1 MTRRRSLS
9 TKARVEFFLSRG
21 GQCASCGMKCD
32 RGWDLDHEIPLAMGG
47 ADEPSNWVVLC
58 RPCHRA
64 KTRGADVPAIAKA
77 KRREAYYLG
86 VKVSRSPLP
95 YGRRSRWKKRL
106 DGTVVRRTP

>member
-1 MTRRRSLS
+1 MTQRRSLS

-32 RGWDLDHEIPLAMGG
+32 RGWDLDHEIPLALGG

-77 KRREAYYLG
+77 KRREARHLG
-86 VKVSRSPLP
+86 VKRPSSFR
-95 YGRRSRWKKRL
+95 GWRRF
-106 DGTVVRRTP
+106 DGTPVRNPRAAK